1 MTTVAPD
8 RPRLVVPRIPPPPP
22 PRAARPHHRRR
33 HWLWLAAGLVLAFA
47 VPFVLA
53 DTLELGRDL
62 YYGLYT
68 VFVVTFAGA
77 WARHTGLGRRDLA
90 RNWRWGLVL
99 GAAGAAAMALVVL
112 RTEDATD
119 RPGGLELAGAVLWRG
134 VVYGAADGVLLS
146 VFPILAV
153 FAALAGTR
161 LRRHAAGTLAV
172 GALALLASLGVTASY
187 HLGYEDFRS
196 EKLRKP
202 LAGDVLWSAPTLLT
216 LSPLG
221 APLAHVGL
229 HVAAV
234 VHSYDTETFLPPHR
248 AAAAEDVPAPAVEA
262 RQVSVYFLRG
272 EALAPASRT
281 VETAT
286 VAAAALSALLEGPTA
301 AERESGLVSSIPA
314 GTRLRSVTVAD
325 RTATVDLTGAF
336 ETGGGS
342 LSMAARLAQVTYTLT
357 QFPTVERVVY
367 ELDGSRVLAL
377 GGEGVPVEEP
387 QTRALYEQG
396 RPDSLESSLVGPV
409 FVETPAQGAPFESP
423 LRVTGSA
430 TGSLQLLVADW
441 DGRIVGSET
450 ADVGAG
456 GRSRFDVTLTFE
468 PGLYPRGTLLV
479 RATAGGPV
487 VEIPLGG

>member
-8 RPRLVVPRIPPPPP
+8 RPRPVVPRTPLPP
-22 PRAARPHHRRR
+22 PRAALPRHRRR

-47 VPFVLA
+47 VPFMLA

-68 VFVVTFAGA
+68 VFVITFAGA
-77 WARHTGLGRRDLA
+77 WAWHTGLGHRDLA

-99 GAAGAAAMALVVL
+99 GAAGAAAMALVVV

-172 GALALLASLGVTASY
+172 GALALLASLGITASY

-196 EKLRKP
+196 EKLRTP

-262 RQVSVYFLRG
+262 RLVSVYFLRG
-272 EALAPASRT
+272 EVLAPASRT
-281 VETAT
+281 AAGAAVAT
-286 VAAAALSALLEGPTA
+286 EALGALLAGPTA
-301 AERESGLVSSIPA
+301 AERKTGLASAIPA
-314 GTRLRSVTVAD
+314 GTDLRSVAVD
-325 RTATVDLTGAF
+325 GGTATVDLSGTF

-367 ELDGSRVLAL
+367 ELDGVPLTVL
-377 GGEGVPVEEP
+377 GGEGILLEEP
-387 QTRALYEQG
+387 QSRALYEQG
-396 RPDSLESSLVGPV
+396 RPDSLESSLLGPV
-409 FVETPAQGAPFESP
+409 FVEAPAQGTPFESP

-430 TGSLQLLVADW
+430 TGPFTLTVTDW
-441 DGRIVGSET
+441 DGRIVAEE
-450 ADVGAG
+450 DVAASAGA
-456 GRSRFDVTLTFE
+456 RTSFDVTLAFE
-468 PGLYPRGTLLV
+468 PGLYPRGALI
-479 RATAGGPV
+479 AAAGETV
-487 VEIPLGG
+487 VEIPLGR